1 MASMKKFFL
10 SLLEAI
16 QAARDAKAK
25 QIIKG
30 S

>member
-1 MASMKKFFL
+1 MKKFFL
-10 SLLEAI
+10 ALLEAI

-25 QIIKG
+25 RIIRG

>member
-1 MASMKKFFL
+1 MKKFFL
-10 SLLEAI
+10 ALLEAV

-25 QIIKG
+25 RIIRG